1 MIGTI
6 EAQTGN
12 LIGRLS
18 TEEVLVGRLTTTL
31 PDGDFESGYTEGYA
45 KGHTDGVE
53 VGYSDGK
60 AEGYSEGL
68 AARTYETWEITLA
81 DGAVIEKDVALL

>member
-6 EAQTGN
+6 ESQTGN
-12 LIGRLS
+12 LVGRLS

-31 PDGDFESGYTEGYA
+31 PDGGYES
-45 KGHTDGVE
+45 
-53 VGYSDGK
+53 GYSDGYDK
-60 AEGYSEGL
+60 GHVDGVEQGYSEGL

-81 DGAVIEKDVALL
+81 DGTVIEKDVALL

>member
-6 EAQTGN
+6 ESQTGN
-12 LIGRLS
+12 LVGRLS

-31 PDGDFESGYTEGYA
+31 TDGDYES
-45 KGHTDGVE
+45 
-53 VGYSDGK
+53 GYSDGYDK
-60 AEGYSEGL
+60 GHVDGVEQGYSEGL

-81 DGAVIEKDVALL
+81 DGTVIEKEVALL

>member
-6 EAQTGN
+6 ESQTGN
-12 LIGRLS
+12 LVGRLS

-31 PDGDFESGYTEGYA
+31 PDGGYES
-45 KGHTDGVE
+45 
-53 VGYSDGK
+53 GYSDGYSDGYDK
-60 AEGYSEGL
+60 GHVDGVEQGYSEGL

-81 DGAVIEKDVALL
+81 DGTVIEKEVALL